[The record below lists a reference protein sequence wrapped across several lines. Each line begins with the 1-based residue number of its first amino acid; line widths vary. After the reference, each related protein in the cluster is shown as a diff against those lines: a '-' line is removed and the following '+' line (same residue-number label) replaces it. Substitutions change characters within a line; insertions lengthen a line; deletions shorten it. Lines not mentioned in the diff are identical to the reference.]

1 MKDKNNR
8 RERIQ
13 GIREAMNES
22 MSLEIGKLP
31 PQALD
36 LEEAVLGAVM
46 IEPER
51 YLEVASILKAEHF
64 YKDAHARMW
73 SAVERLKKKNEPVD
87 ILTVTHD
94 LRANGELELVGGPL
108 HVSECTNRVASAAN
122 IETHARIIVQ
132 KSLARQ
138 LIQISGVNIR
148 EAYDDTTD
156 IFDLISKAQRALE
169 DLIASASTG
178 SYFTPKSIIKE
189 MVEDVHA
196 RMTSDKPKGLISSIA
211 TVQNKLNGYYP
222 GELIIIGG
230 RPGSGKTAFMLSEAY
245 HWANAGYGV
254 AIASM
259 EMSKEQLL
267 FRMASVISGI
277 DGVVLSKGK
286 VSEEQWL
293 HFNKCLGYIE
303 SLNIYIDDTPNQNIH
318 DIRNN
323 VRSLKQKHNIRIFCI
338 DYLGLAKTGDKR
350 QTRTEEIGEISRI
363 SKAIARENRIPVIAL
378 AQLNRDSEKRGGSGK
393 PKLSDI
399 KESGEIEQD
408 ADVVGFTWRPH
419 EYDPQTYTE
428 DLGYL
433 VVAKNRNGG
442 LGDCRMRWIKEK
454 TYYTNYAAEITDRT
468 ESKKVEP
475 QELTSDEVPF

>member
-1 MKDKNNR
+1 MSDKNNR
-8 RERIQ
+8 HQRTQ

-46 IEPER
+46 LEPER

-94 LRANGELELVGGPL
+94 LRANGELELVGGPFYI
-108 HVSECTNRVASAAN
+108 SECTNRVASAAN

-132 KSLARQ
+132 KSLARE

-156 IFDLISKAQRALE
+156 IFDLISKSQRALE

-178 SYFTPKSIIKE
+178 SYFTPKGIIKE
-189 MVEDVHA
+189 MVEDVHL

-211 TVQNKLNGYYP
+211 TIQNKLNGYHP
-222 GELIIIGG
+222 SELIVVAG
-230 RPGSGKTAFMLSEAY
+230 RPGSGKTALMLSEAY
-245 HWANAGYGV
+245 HWANAGYAV
-254 AIASM
+254 AISSM

-267 FRMASVISGI
+267 FRMASIITGISG
-277 DGVVLSKGK
+277 VTLSKGK
-286 VSEEQWL
+286 LTQDEWL

-323 VRSLKQKHNIRIFCI
+323 VRSLKQKHNIRIFCV
-338 DYLGLAKTGDKR
+338 DYLQLATTGDR
-350 QTRTEEIGEISRI
+350 QMREQEIATISRLL
-363 SKAIARENRIPVIAL
+363 KVIAKENSIPVMAL
-378 AQLNRDSEKRGGSGK
+378 SQLSRDVEKRGGSGK
-393 PKLSDI
+393 PKLADLR
-399 KESGEIEQD
+399 ESGAIEQD

-419 EYDPQTYTE
+419 EYEPETYPS
-428 DLGYL
+428 DLGYF
-433 VVAKNRNGG
+433 VIAKNRNGS

-468 ESKKVEP
+468 ESKKP
-475 QELTSDEVPF
+475 ELQQPTSDEVPF